1 MSQCSF
7 HLLNADLDVS
17 DLFFCSRC
25 IFSISRRVAYLENY
39 KESDERVPRVQ
50 LALPFEAISF
60 SRYQLCS
67 LKTCGVLGGKGVNE
81 VLE

>member
-1 MSQCSF
+1 MSQGSF

-17 DLFFCSRC
+17 DLLFCSRC

-39 KESDERVPRVQ
+39 KESERVPRVQ
-50 LALPFEAISF
+50 LALPFGGISF
-60 SRYQLCS
+60 SRYQLCT